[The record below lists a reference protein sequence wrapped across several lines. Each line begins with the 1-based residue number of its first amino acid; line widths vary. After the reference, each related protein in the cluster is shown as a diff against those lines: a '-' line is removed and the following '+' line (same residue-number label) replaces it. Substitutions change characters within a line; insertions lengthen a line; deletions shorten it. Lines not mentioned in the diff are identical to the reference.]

1 MPQRARAVG
10 KQPRTVVVFFP
21 GAPLLQQNKKKNKSD
36 KNQASSAFKRKKKKK
51 TKIKT
56 RSSKKWQQ
64 RHNSLGPSST
74 RALASAS
81 AEPCAPSS
89 GDDSTATLSRHAER
103 NPDLFIPDLGVATTN
118 SGSTDTSHAEVDT
131 GQKEFELF
139 LQRRQKQLASKPRA
153 HSLQQVPEKREPPT
167 FPKLNRQPKPKRA
180 SAPSPAEQAAEIAE
194 IRRSFEDARRVCD
207 DVS

>member
-1 MPQRARAVG
+1 MPQRARAVV

-74 RALASAS
+74 ALASAS

-89 GDDSTATLSRHAER
+89 GDDSTATLSRQAER